1 MPVTGHDGDLVGC
14 KVMVIMLA
22 FVRFRA
28 VKGPSPRSR
37 LEPSQS
43 GTSYLNPHQRDT
55 HAAQPENK
63 GDIPLVVGVRRALCR
78 LRREVKVWE

>member
-1 MPVTGHDGDLVGC
+1 
-14 KVMVIMLA
+14 MLA
-22 FVRFRA
+22 FWRFRA
-28 VKGPSPRSR
+28 VKGLSHHSP

-43 GTSYLNPHQRDT
+43 GTSYLNPNQRDV

-63 GDIPLVVGVRRALCR
+63 GDIPLVVGVRQALCR